1 MHLKN
6 VFSYYRMCSLTIALC
21 VATRH
26 TLNRHTRA
34 RCICFLIFSF
44 FVSLLRRRTRD
55 MRDLSSLFF
64 FFSFFSFSESLL
76 RRHTGATRGAA
87 HCLVLPFILNL
98 ISFFLSIS
106 FFHLIF
112 FVIQS
117 EVVLTCFVCS
127 LALCWLVFCALF
139 FLSISFFH
147 LIFFSH
153 FFVVLSCFVCSL
165 VLCCL
170 VFCIYIYVYI
180 YIYTH
185 THTHTH
191 CVLTCFVLA
200 CVLRPATFLIHQ
212 IQSEVQLILDEK
224 AELEVCNS
232 SLMIEYFTH
241 QSGDPKQKKKKRL
254 S

>member
-76 RRHTGATRGAA
+76 RRHTGTTLEVQLTALC
-87 HCLVLPFILNL
+87 CLSSWIWFH
-98 ISFFLSIS
+98 FFFPSHFSIS
-106 FFHLIF
+106 FFSWYSQRL
-112 FVIQS
+112 
-117 EVVLTCFVCS
+117 CS

-147 LIFFSH
+147 LIFLSH
-153 FFVVLSCFVCSL
+153 FLVVLTCFVCSL
-165 VLCCL
+165 ALCWL
-170 VFCIYIYVYI
+170 VFCALQLSSYIKYSRRCSWSW
-180 YIYTH
+180 T
-185 THTHTH
+185 
-191 CVLTCFVLA
+191 
-200 CVLRPATFLIHQ
+200 
-212 IQSEVQLILDEK
+212 
-224 AELEVCNS
+224 
-232 SLMIEYFTH
+232 
-241 QSGDPKQKKKKRL
+241 KRL

>member
-112 FVIQS
+112 PSHFSISFFSWYSQRLCSLALCAHLLCVGLCFAPCFFFPSHFSISFFYLIFWLCSLALCAHLLCVGLCFVYIYMYIYIYIH
-117 EVVLTCFVCS
+117 THTHTHIVCS
-127 LALCWLVFCALF
+127 LALCWLVFCALQ
-139 FLSISFFH
+139 LSSYIKYSRR
-147 LIFFSH
+147 
-153 FFVVLSCFVCSL
+153 CSWSW
-165 VLCCL
+165 
-170 VFCIYIYVYI
+170 
-180 YIYTH
+180 T
-185 THTHTH
+185 
-191 CVLTCFVLA
+191 
-200 CVLRPATFLIHQ
+200 
-212 IQSEVQLILDEK
+212 
-224 AELEVCNS
+224 
-232 SLMIEYFTH
+232 
-241 QSGDPKQKKKKRL
+241 KRL

>member
-112 FVIQS
+112 SSHFLRDTVRGCALCAHLLCVGLCS
-117 EVVLTCFVCS
+117 ALHPEKMCS
-127 LALCWLVFCALF
+127 LTTER
-139 FLSISFFH
+139 
-147 LIFFSH
+147 
-153 FFVVLSCFVCSL
+153 VLL
-165 VLCCL
+165 L
-170 VFCIYIYVYI
+170 
-180 YIYTH
+180 
-185 THTHTH
+185 
-191 CVLTCFVLA
+191 
-200 CVLRPATFLIHQ
+200 
-212 IQSEVQLILDEK
+212 
-224 AELEVCNS
+224 
-232 SLMIEYFTH
+232 
-241 QSGDPKQKKKKRL
+241 
-254 S
+254 

>member
-76 RRHTGATRGAA
+76 RRHTGTTHSR
-87 HCLVLPFILNL
+87 CSSLPCVAFHLEFDFIFSFHL
-98 ISFFLSIS
+98 IFPSHFSIS

-153 FFVVLSCFVCSL
+153 FLVVLTCFVCSL
-165 VLCCL
+165 ALCWL
-170 VFCIYIYVYI
+170 VFCALQLSSYIKYSRR
-180 YIYTH
+180 
-185 THTHTH
+185 
-191 CVLTCFVLA
+191 C
-200 CVLRPATFLIHQ
+200 
-212 IQSEVQLILDEK
+212 S
-224 AELEVCNS
+224 
-232 SLMIEYFTH
+232 
-241 QSGDPKQKKKKRL
+241 
-254 S
+254 